1 MIHPSDDTP
10 QYRNAVAI
18 RPTAFL
24 HTARHGRPSHYVI
37 IGTSN
42 RVTTLTRD
50 RTSRRWCKVRRS
62 SDLGEVAGE
71 AGRMTEDQLDLGFF
85 IVAGKK
91 HLTYRKY
98 RSDAY

>member
-1 MIHPSDDTP
+1 
-10 QYRNAVAI
+10 
-18 RPTAFL
+18 
-24 HTARHGRPSHYVI
+24 
-37 IGTSN
+37 
-42 RVTTLTRD
+42 
-50 RTSRRWCKVRRS
+50 
-62 SDLGEVAGE
+62 LGEVAGE